1 MCITIRNA
9 PKTYTPAV
17 PRRGIGQ
24 PEIAVPRIQTQT
36 PSVCPIPSA
45 CRYGGRSRSGPG
57 RGTGK
62 ACRPPV
68 GAQTPAPFTDD
79 GRVSDR
85 TLNLP
90 APNLQP
96 RSRTASQAGSVFLRD
111 VTILICPHKRNNAG
125 DCVGRRMG
133 GPLAFCKTRPGYLKV
148 ERLRRSIRK
157 RRRGCGS
164 PGATSAEGR
173 STDRGG
179 SRDLRPYRS
188 DWDLAR
194 FP

>member
-45 CRYGGRSRSGPG
+45 CRFGGRSRSGPG
-57 RGTGK
+57 WGTGKACRFGGRSRSGPGWGMGK

-96 RSRTASQAGSVFLRD
+96 RSRTASQAGSVSLRD
-111 VTILICPHKRNNAG
+111 VTILICPNKRNNAG
-125 DCVGRRMG
+125 DYVGRRMG
-133 GPLAFCKTRPGYLKV
+133 GPLAYSETRPGYLKV

-157 RRRGCGS
+157 RRRG
-164 PGATSAEGR
+164 
-173 STDRGG
+173 
-179 SRDLRPYRS
+179 LRPYRS